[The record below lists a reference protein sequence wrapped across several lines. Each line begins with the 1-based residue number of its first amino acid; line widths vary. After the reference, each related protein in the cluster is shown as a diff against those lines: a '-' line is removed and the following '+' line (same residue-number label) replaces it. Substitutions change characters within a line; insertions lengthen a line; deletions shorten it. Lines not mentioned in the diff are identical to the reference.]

1 MNGLWQDIR
10 YGLRMLAKSPGF
22 TAVVVLTL
30 ALGIGANTAIFSVVS
45 AVILQPLPF
54 PDANRLVSLRGID
67 LRNGE
72 GRALSYPDFIDLR
85 TQSRTIES
93 AAAYTDSS
101 FTLTG
106 AGEPLH
112 LDAEIVSAS
121 LFDVLRVAPKLG
133 RTFTAN
139 EDVPGTRVVLLSHR
153 LWKTRFGANPGI
165 VGRTVTLNSEPYT
178 VAGVMAAE
186 FRFPLEEKSVDVWST
201 MAVFAVSLDP
211 DGPIT
216 AQRGAHF
223 LNAIGRLK
231 PNFELAQADADAAAI
246 GGALIKQYP
255 DTNGHITMG
264 VRSEKEAVVGDVR
277 PVLLLVLG
285 AVGFLLLISCSN
297 AANLLLARAAARQ
310 REMAIR
316 ASLGAGR
323 ARVFRQLLTES
334 VLLSFGGGALGLL
347 VAMWGITI
355 LTSFRSLQIPR
366 LSQAGLDPVALAFTF
381 GVSLLTGVLFGLAP
395 AWHAARF
402 DLFGSLKDGGRSNTD
417 GKSHSR
423 ARGFLVASQVSLAVV
438 LLVGASLLLESMF
451 HLSRQSPGFDAQNLL
466 SFNLDL
472 PDVRYGKPEQSA
484 DFYQRLLGRIRVLP
498 GVQSVSG
505 VMPLPLADDIIRT
518 TFQIDGRPV
527 AKSEEPR
534 TQFRTVGLDYLRTMR
549 IPLIEGRDFSAR
561 DDRHAPPVILINQ
574 SLARQFFPNESPIGK
589 RIKPGVTASGPEV
602 MREIVGVVGDV
613 KHRNLWQATEPE
625 VYTPYDQV
633 AIGSM
638 YVVVRSAGQP
648 MNLLPAIR
656 EQVRALDPELPIYK
670 AQLLEDYV
678 SDSVA
683 QRRFTSLLVSAF
695 AGVGLLLATVGLF
708 GLMSYNVAQR
718 RNEIG
723 IRVAVGAEK
732 TDILGMIVRE
742 GLGWTLAGVVVGLAG
757 TLVVSRILKS
767 QLFGVSA
774 TDPTTFVVVALAL
787 ILVAAVA
794 CYLPARRAANLDP
807 LQALRNE

>member
-1 MNGLWQDIR
+1 MNGWWQDLR
-10 YGLRMLAKSPGF
+10 YGLRMLGKVPGF

-30 ALGIGANTAIFSVVS
+30 ALGIGASTAIFSVVS
-45 AVILQPLPF
+45 AVILRPLPF
-54 PDANRLVSLRGID
+54 PEANRLVSVRGID
-67 LRNGE
+67 MRNGE

-85 TQSRTIES
+85 TQSGALES
-93 AAAYTDSS
+93 AAAYGDSS

-121 LFDVLRVAPKLG
+121 LFDVLRVRPMLG

-139 EDVPGTRVVLLSHR
+139 EDAPGTRVVLLSHR
-153 LWKTRFGANPGI
+153 LWKTRFGADPGV
-165 VGRTVTLNSEPYT
+165 VGRAITLNAQSYT
-178 VAGVMAAE
+178 VAGVMPAE
-186 FRFPLEEKSVDVWST
+186 FRFPLDEKSVDVWST
-201 MAVFAVSLDP
+201 MAVFSVSLDP

-216 AQRGAHF
+216 AERGAHF
-223 LNAIGRLK
+223 LHAIGRLK
-231 PNFELAQADADAAAI
+231 SGFALAQADADAATI
-246 GGALIKQYP
+246 GGNLTRQYP
-255 DTNGHITMG
+255 DTNRHFTMG
-264 VRSEKEAVVGDVR
+264 VRSEKESVVGNVR

-297 AANLLLARAAARQ
+297 AANLLLARAATRQ

-323 ARVFRQLLTES
+323 VRVFRQLLTES
-334 VLLSFGGGALGLL
+334 VLLSLGGGALGLL
-347 VAMWGITI
+347 LAVWGTTV
-355 LTSFRSLQIPR
+355 LTSFHSLQIPR
-366 LSQAGLDPVALAFTF
+366 LSEAELDPAALGFTF
-381 GVSLLTGVLFGLAP
+381 GVSVLTGLLFGIAP

-402 DLFGSLKDGGRSNTD
+402 DLFGSLKEGGRANTD

-423 ARGFLVASQVSLAVV
+423 ARSFLVVTQVALAVV

-451 HLSRQSPGFDAQNLL
+451 HLSRQSPGFDPQNLL

-484 DFYQRLLGRIRVLP
+484 DFYQRLLERIRATP
-498 GVQSVSG
+498 EVQSVSG
-505 VMPLPLADDIIRT
+505 AMPLPLADDIIRT
-518 TFQIDGRPV
+518 TFQIDGRQV
-527 AKSEEPR
+527 SKSEAPR
-534 TQFRTVGLDYLRTMR
+534 TQYRAIGMDYLHTMR
-549 IPLIEGRDFSAR
+549 IPLISGRDFTAR

-574 SLARQFFPNESPIGK
+574 SLARRFFANENPIGK
-589 RIKPGVTASGPEV
+589 RIQPGVSVFGPEV

-613 KHRNLWQATEPE
+613 KYRNLWQATEPE

-633 AIGSM
+633 PIGAM
-638 YVVVRSAGQP
+638 YVAVRSASQP

-656 EQVRALDPELPIYK
+656 EQVQALDPELPIYK
-670 AQLLEDYV
+670 AQLLEEYV

-683 QRRFTSLLVSAF
+683 QRRFTSVLVSAF
-695 AGVGLLLATVGLF
+695 AGAGLLLAIVGLF

-732 TDILGMIVRE
+732 SDILRMIVSE
-742 GLGWTLAGVVVGLAG
+742 GLGWTLAGIGIGLAG
-757 TLVVSRILKS
+757 TLLLSRILIS

-774 TDPTTFVVVALAL
+774 TDPVTFAGVAAALIVVA
-787 ILVAAVA
+787 VTA

-807 LQALRNE
+807 LLALRNE